1 MSANEKTIFLIDGS
15 GYIYRAYHAMRHLS
29 TSQGL
34 PTNATYVFTNMLLK
48 LLSEKAPQYML
59 MAFDA
64 KGPTFRHKM
73 YPAYKAN
80 RPPMPG
86 NLIVQIPYIKKVVEA
101 MNIASLELSGYEAD
115 DIIGTVARVA
125 QEKGFRVIIVT
136 GDKDFKQLVSSKT
149 TIWDPM
155 KDRAIDYNGLKDDFG
170 LEPSQWIEVMGL
182 AGDTSD
188 NIPGV
193 PGIGEKTAIKLI
205 NIFGN
210 METLFENLHEIT
222 KKKLH
227 ENLDKH
233 HDQAMLS
240 RQLVVIDTKV
250 PLSLDVNSFKIS
262 GPDKKLLANI
272 FKNLEFRRL
281 QERFPIERDLSNK
294 KYKAILDDHAL
305 TNLIHELKN
314 SKVFSLDLET
324 TGKNPMTAELVGLS
338 FSCRSNE
345 AAYIPLR
352 HTSGA
357 DQLDPNSTL
366 AQLKLLLEDPRSA
379 KGGQNIKY
387 DWIVLQRAGIRLTGI
402 VFDTM
407 VASYLLDPAGRT
419 HNLGQ
424 IAAEYLDH
432 RMISY
437 KEVTGSSKKGFEE
450 VSIED
455 AVPYACE
462 DADITLMAY
471 ELFKPKLKQGGLENL
486 YEKVEMPLIEVLVD
500 MQMTGVCVDKGK
512 LEEISKDFGY
522 KLNQIEERIYALAGE
537 EFNIQSHQQL
547 GRILFEKLK
556 LPIQKK
562 TKKKKDYST
571 DLEVLTALSTQHEL
585 PDMVLRYRS
594 LAKLKSTY
602 ADALVNLIHP
612 ETGRIH
618 TSYNQT
624 VTSTGRLSS
633 SEPNLQNIPIR
644 TEEGRKIRSAF
655 IPQKGWLM
663 FSADYSQIELR
674 ILAHYSKD
682 PILVEAFKNDQDIH
696 TRTAT
701 EVFQLF
707 PSMITSDMRRQAK
720 VINFGIIYG
729 MGPYRLARELGISQ
743 KMAKTYI
750 EHYFARYKGV
760 KHFIDKTIEQARVSG
775 FIKTLLERHR
785 WLPDILSGNR
795 TAREFA
801 ERTAVNTPLQG
812 TAADL
817 IKIAMIRILQALKE
831 NGLRTKMLLQV
842 HDELVFECPPEEQ
855 ERATK
860 LVESIMEGAYEL
872 EVPLKVN
879 INVGHN
885 WADAH

>member
-1 MSANEKTIFLIDGS
+1 
-15 GYIYRAYHAMRHLS
+15 
-29 TSQGL
+29 
-34 PTNATYVFTNMLLK
+34 
-48 LLSEKAPQYML
+48 
-59 MAFDA
+59 
-64 KGPTFRHKM
+64 
-73 YPAYKAN
+73 
-80 RPPMPG
+80 
-86 NLIVQIPYIKKVVEA
+86 
-101 MNIASLELSGYEAD
+101 
-115 DIIGTVARVA
+115 
-125 QEKGFRVIIVT
+125 
-136 GDKDFKQLVSSKT
+136 
-149 TIWDPM
+149 
-155 KDRAIDYNGLKDDFG
+155 
-170 LEPSQWIEVMGL
+170 
-182 AGDTSD
+182 
-188 NIPGV
+188 
-193 PGIGEKTAIKLI
+193 
-205 NIFGN
+205 
-210 METLFENLHEIT
+210 
-222 KKKLH
+222 
-227 ENLDKH
+227 
-233 HDQAMLS
+233 
-240 RQLVVIDTKV
+240 
-250 PLSLDVNSFKIS
+250 
-262 GPDKKLLANI
+262 
-272 FKNLEFRRL
+272 
-281 QERFPIERDLSNK
+281 
-294 KYKAILDDHAL
+294 
-305 TNLIHELKN
+305 
-314 SKVFSLDLET
+314 
-324 TGKNPMTAELVGLS
+324 
-338 FSCRSNE
+338 
-345 AAYIPLR
+345 LR
-352 HTSGA
+352 HTNTIGV
-357 DQLDPNSTL
+357 DQLESNSTL
-366 AQLKLLLEDPRSA
+366 AQLKPLLEDPRLD

-387 DWIVLQRAGIRLTGI
+387 DQIVLQRAGIRLAGV

-407 VASYLLDPAGRT
+407 VASYLLDPASRT

-424 IAAEYLDH
+424 IATDYLDH

-437 KEVTGSSKKGFEE
+437 KETTGNGKKGFEE

-462 DADITLMAY
+462 DADITLMAHKI
-471 ELFKPKLKQGGLENL
+471 FKPKLEQGGLKNL
-486 YEKVEMPLIEVLVD
+486 YEMVEMPLIEVLVD
-500 MQMTGVCVDKGK
+500 MQMTGVCVDKDQ

-522 KLNQIEERIYALAGE
+522 KLNQIEERIYAVAGE

-562 TKKKKDYST
+562 TKKKKGYST
-571 DLEVLTALSTQHEL
+571 DLEVLTALSAQHAL
-585 PDMVLRYRS
+585 PDMVLQYRL

-612 ETGRIH
+612 KTGRIH

-644 TEEGRKIRSAF
+644 TEEGRKIRTAF

-674 ILAHYSKD
+674 ILAHYSQD

-707 PSMITSDMRRQAK
+707 PSMITPDMRRQAK

-729 MGPYRLARELGISQ
+729 MGPFRLAKELGISQ
-743 KMAKTYI
+743 KMAKTFI

-760 KHFIDKTIEQARVSG
+760 KHFIDKTIEQARESG

-785 WLPDILSGNR
+785 LLPDILSANR

-831 NGLRTKMLLQV
+831 NGLRAKMLLQV
-842 HDELVFECPPEEQ
+842 HDELVFECPPEEK

-860 LVESIMEGAYEL
+860 LVESIMEGVYEL

>member
-48 LLSEKAPQYML
+48 LLSEKAPKYML
-59 MAFDA
+59 MAFDV

-80 RPPMPG
+80 RPPMPE
-86 NLIVQIPYIKKVVEA
+86 NLIAQIPYIKKVVKA
-101 MNIASLELSGYEAD
+101 MNIASLELPGYEAD
-115 DIIGTVARVA
+115 DIIGTVAKAA

-155 KDRAIDYNGLKDDFG
+155 KDRATDYNVLKDNFG
-170 LEPSQWIEVMGL
+170 LEPSQWIDVMGL

-205 NIFGN
+205 NTFGN
-210 METLFENLHEIT
+210 MEALFENLHKIT

-250 PLSLDVNSFKIS
+250 PLSLDVKSFKMS
-262 GPDKKLLANI
+262 GPDKKILAHL
-272 FKNLEFRRL
+272 FKDLEFRRL
-281 QERFPIERDLSNK
+281 QKQFPIERDLSNK
-294 KYKAILDDHAL
+294 KYKAIMDEQAL
-305 TNLIHELKN
+305 TNLIQELKN

-324 TGKNPMTAELVGLS
+324 TSKNPMTAEIVGLS

-345 AAYIPLR
+345 ASYIPLR
-352 HTSGA
+352 HTNGT
-357 DQLDPNSTL
+357 DQLGLNSTL
-366 AQLKLLLEDPRSA
+366 AQLKPLLEDPHLA

-387 DWIVLQRAGIRLTGI
+387 DWIVLQRAGIRLAGV

-407 VASYLLDPAGRT
+407 VASYLLDPASRT

-437 KEVTGSSKKGFEE
+437 KETTGNGKKGFED

-462 DADITLMAY
+462 DADITLMAHKI
-471 ELFKPKLKQGGLENL
+471 FKPKLEQGGLKNL
-486 YEKVEMPLIEVLVD
+486 YEKVEIPLIPVLVD
-500 MQMTGVCVDKGK
+500 MQMTGVCVDKDQ

-522 KLNQIEERIYALAGE
+522 KLNQIEERIYAVAGE

-562 TKKKKDYST
+562 TKKKKGYST
-571 DLEVLTALSTQHEL
+571 DLEVLTALSAQHEL
-585 PDMVLRYRS
+585 PDMVLQYRL

-602 ADALVNLIHP
+602 ADALVNLVHP
-612 ETGRIH
+612 KTGRIH

-644 TEEGRKIRSAF
+644 TEEGRKIRTAF
-655 IPQKGWLM
+655 IPQKGWLI

-674 ILAHYSKD
+674 ILAHYSRD

-707 PSMITSDMRRQAK
+707 PSMITPDMRRQAK

-729 MGPYRLARELGISQ
+729 MGPFRLAKELGISQ

-750 EHYFARYKGV
+750 EYYFARYKGV
-760 KHFIDKTIEQARVSG
+760 KHFIDKTIEQARESG

-785 WLPDILSGNR
+785 WLPDISSANR

-817 IKIAMIRILQALKE
+817 IKIAMIRIPQALKE
-831 NGLRTKMLLQV
+831 GGLRTKMLLQV
-842 HDELVFECPPEEQ
+842 HDELVFECPPEEK

-860 LVESIMEGAYEL
+860 LVESIMEGVYEL